1 MWIIQ
6 IKNDLKGEVMSRK
19 NEEELFSKK
28 LSRREFLKKSGQV
41 AGAAAILSSTFGKSL
56 FAGGKEKEAA
66 EEAMFEVVG
75 ANPMERAV
83 NSAKQLA
90 KKYPDA
96 KLKVMVPTGSLGN
109 MAPFGPQWEELTGVP
124 VSFFE
129 AGYGDDYA
137 AKVLQESVSKTGEFD
152 VTPPPPHMI
161 PTCVESKLALDLT
174 EWTKR
179 YDPELTGPNGVV
191 APLDKFG
198 CIYKGRVYALDTD
211 GDAWS
216 LFLRKDYLENPKEQK
231 NFKSQFGYDLK
242 KPETWKEFADQL
254 KFFNR
259 PDDNFYGGIMLYA
272 SFYSKFEFIQVFA
285 SKGNYYFNDNM
296 EPMIN
301 NKDGVE
307 ALQYLQDISE
317 FQHPGVWSM
326 QWGETYKGMSDG
338 LAYATFA
345 WPAFSRYNNK
355 PGNVAQGKLS
365 YVVTPGWD
373 VKGKVCHATILPYS
387 WAFIVSRYSKYPEL
401 AYLWAQYNQ
410 SPQISAKAVLE
421 DGGYFDPFRYNHF
434 TDAGVINAYTKEFLD
449 VLLAS
454 LQVSVPEIILVG
466 GIEYMDLL
474 DKEVQAALRGLKT
487 AKKALDDAADRWEE
501 VTERYGREEQI
512 EQWKWLK
519 QYFPQTVHDAVAR
532 KSV

>member
-1 MWIIQ
+1 MGS
-6 IKNDLKGEVMSRK
+6 NKGF
-19 NEEELFSKK
+19 FSEKMN
-28 LSRREFLKKSGQV
+28 RREFLKRGGAA
-41 AGAAAILSSTFGKSL
+41 AGAAFVLSSGLTRSL
-56 FAGGKEKEAA
+56 LASKG
-66 EEAMFEVVG
+66 EEEQVSDEMFEVVG
-75 ANPMERAV
+75 ANPMERAI
-83 NSAKQLA
+83 NSAKELA
-90 KKYPDA
+90 KKYPGA
-96 KLKVMVPTGSLGN
+96 ELKVMVPTGSLGN
-109 MAPFGPQWEELTGVP
+109 MAPFGPKWEELTGIP

-137 AKVLQESVSKTGEFD
+137 AKVLQEAVSKTGEFD

-161 PTCVESKLALDLT
+161 PTCVESKLAVDLT
-174 EWTKR
+174 DWVAK

-198 CIYKGRVYALDTD
+198 GNYKGRVYALDTD

-216 LFLRKDYLENPKEQK
+216 LFLRKDYLENPKEQQA
-231 NFKSQFGYDLK
+231 FKRQFGYDLK
-242 KPETWKEFADQL
+242 KPETWPELADQI

-259 PDDNFYGGIMLYA
+259 PDDGFYGGIHLYNA
-272 SFYSKFEFIQVFA
+272 FYSKFAFLQVFT
-285 SKGNYYFNDNM
+285 SRGNYYFNDDM
-296 EPMIN
+296 EPMVN
-301 NKDGVE
+301 NQDGVE

-317 FQHPGVWSM
+317 YQHPGVWSM

-338 LAYATFA
+338 LAYSTFA

-355 PGNVAQGKLS
+355 PGNVAQNKLA
-365 YVVTPGWD
+365 YTVTPGWE
-373 VKGKVCHATILPYS
+373 VKGKVCHATMLPYS
-387 WAFIVSRYSKYPEL
+387 WAFIVSRYSKYSEL

-434 TDAGVINAYTKEFLD
+434 TDAGVIDAYTKEFLD

-454 LQVSVPEIILVG
+454 LEVSIPEIIMVG

-487 AKKALDDAADRWEE
+487 AKKALDDAAEVWEG

-512 EQWKWLK
+512 EQWSWLK
-519 QYFPQTVHDAVAR
+519 QYFPQSVHDAVAR
-532 KSV
+532 KA